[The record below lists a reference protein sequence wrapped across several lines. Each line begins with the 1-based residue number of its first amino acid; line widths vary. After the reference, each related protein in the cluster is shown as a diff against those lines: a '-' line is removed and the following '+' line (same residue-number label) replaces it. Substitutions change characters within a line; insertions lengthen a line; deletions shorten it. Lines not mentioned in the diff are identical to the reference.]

1 MPETK
6 IIFPLRDNA
15 FILRDDSEELFA
27 GTVIYKPELYRR
39 KQACGEVVALGGD
52 CTNLVIGDK
61 VIFRDRMSRLIDFQS
76 QELVVCKEE
85 EILCIINED

>member
-27 GTVIYKPELYRR
+27 GTVIYKPELYRS
-39 KQACGEVVALGGD
+39 KQACGED
-52 CTNLVIGDK
+52 FTNLVIGDK